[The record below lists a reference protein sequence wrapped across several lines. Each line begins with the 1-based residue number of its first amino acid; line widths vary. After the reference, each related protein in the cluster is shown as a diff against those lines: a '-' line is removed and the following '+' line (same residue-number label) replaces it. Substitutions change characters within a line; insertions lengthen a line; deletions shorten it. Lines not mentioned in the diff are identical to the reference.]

1 MIFHGNM
8 MAAARA
14 LTLAPRPA
22 PAALQLCHI
31 PVARMAQ
38 PGALTIRLARGVP
51 MAGGAVFDM
60 AAPRAFFLV
69 HRGTRTDL
77 RASLS
82 CCFARGVLN
91 DAMAWETT
99 LALAQPGDHL
109 LVTVAEPHWDADA
122 RVHVQQIATA
132 CVRLGPSGSDGATPL
147 GLAAEVVPDPGA
159 SDLAPGGT
167 LAGRVLAEGRPV
179 PHAALEI
186 ECAEADTVAG
196 LRARGGGWILATAD
210 LSGRFRVRL
219 PHAGLWAVA
228 ARGVG
233 ATRWHGPRPL
243 RQDAVLWMRVTAPV
257 SGRTAAVDAMCKV
270 SAPTS

>member
-14 LTLAPRPA
+14 LTLTPRPM

-38 PGALTIRLARGVP
+38 PGALTVRLARGVP

-60 AAPRAFFLV
+60 AEPREFFLV

-77 RASLS
+77 RPRLS
-82 CCFARGVLN
+82 RCIARGALN
-91 DAMAWETT
+91 EALAWETR
-99 LALAQPGDHL
+99 LPLDQPGDHL
-109 LVTVAEPHWDADA
+109 LVTLPEPHWDADA

-132 CVRLGPSGSDGATPL
+132 CVRLGPSGSDWTTSI
-147 GLAAEVVPDPGA
+147 GLAAEIVPDPGA
-159 SDLAPGGT
+159 SDLSPGGM
-167 LAGRVLAEGRPV
+167 LAGRVLAEGSPV

-186 ECAEADTVAG
+186 ECVEADALAG
-196 LRARGGGWILATAD
+196 RRVRGGIWILATAD
-210 LSGRFRVRL
+210 RSGRFRVRM

-233 ATRWHGPRPL
+233 ARQWPGPRPL
-243 RQDAVLWMRVTAPV
+243 RQDAVLWVRVTAPARPWI
-257 SGRTAAVDAMCKV
+257 SRTGTRAWHASV
-270 SAPTS
+270 P